1 MQATAHREPWQVA
14 EKGIW
19 LDREAVEVDAM
30 WSDPPS
36 FSGSTRGL
44 PETPPSSA
52 RSLPPRSQ
60 SWQYQST
67 AGNPKIGGVQPM
79 VARACLTRL
88 FATCKKPP

>member
-1 MQATAHREPWQVA
+1 
-14 EKGIW
+14 
-19 LDREAVEVDAM
+19 M
-30 WSDPPS
+30 WSDP
-36 FSGSTRGL
+36 TILQRL
-44 PETPPSSA
+44 DARIAETPPSSA

-60 SWQYQST
+60 SRQYQST